1 MLKAV
6 ARTCVDC
13 TTQLNNA
20 IKKEIYQ
27 KLEADS
33 GIYLSKDAQLLA
45 SIFFPFTKFV
55 FRKLPCDLSFGP
67 QRRCEGYVP
76 NLMQPGGYIVHI
88 HSIHSY

>member
-45 SIFFPFTKFV
+45 STFF
-55 FRKLPCDLSFGP
+55 LLLSLFSENFHVICP
-67 QRRCEGYVP
+67 
-76 NLMQPGGYIVHI
+76 LVHNVDVKAM
-88 HSIHSY
+88 SLTLCNQEDT